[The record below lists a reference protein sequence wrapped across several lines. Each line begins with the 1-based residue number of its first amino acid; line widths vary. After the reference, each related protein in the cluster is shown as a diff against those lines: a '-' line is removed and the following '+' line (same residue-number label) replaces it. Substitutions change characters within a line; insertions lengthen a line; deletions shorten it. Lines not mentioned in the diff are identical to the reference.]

1 MLLPKN
7 IQDKSG
13 DEGRQAGVRR
23 PAGVV
28 VAAIVLGLMALM
40 GAFGSLVAM
49 IMPFLIPNPA
59 VPQVPGIR
67 AIMAMTTGVML
78 CFFLFCLWTVVGLFR
93 MRPWARF
100 SILAIGGLEFCFSM
114 LMCAVM
120 ILMRNMGP
128 GMPQPVAPSPVRYQ
142 TIFLGIGAFYGILS
156 LIGLWWLLYFNLR
169 PVRTAFAGAAPAPES
184 AAIMSPAES
193 FAAAAPAREPTPG
206 WRIVIVVWACLMLVS
221 ILFFPMML
229 LMHMPLFLF
238 GIVFRGG
245 EAAGLLLVLIAVQ
258 LYLGVGLL
266 KKWKP
271 AWYVGLGWQV
281 YTVAVFLSFLLPGE
295 MNRFDAYQ
303 QELMSRWAY
312 PPANLNGAPIPVM
325 NPAAFMK
332 PGMAFGVVAGFAMV
346 TLLTT
351 ALMRRRGDYLHP

>member
-7 IQDKSG
+7 IHDKSG
-13 DEGRQAGVRR
+13 DEERQAGVRR

-40 GAFGSLVAM
+40 GAFGSLVSM
-49 IMPFLIPNPA
+49 IVPFLMPNPA
-59 VPQVPGIR
+59 VPQVPGLR
-67 AIMAMTTGVML
+67 AIMAMTTGLML
-78 CFFLFCLWTVVGLFR
+78 CCFLFCLWTVVGLFR

-114 LMCAVM
+114 LTCAVM
-120 ILMRNMGP
+120 ILMRNLGP
-128 GMPQPVAPSPVRYQ
+128 SVPQPITPSPVSYQ
-142 TIFLGIGAFYGILS
+142 TIFLGIGVFYGILS
-156 LIGLWWLLYFNLR
+156 LIGLWWLVYFNLR
-169 PVRTAFAGAAPAPES
+169 SVRAAFAGAAPES
-184 AAIMSPAES
+184 AAIISPAES
-193 FAAAAPAREPTPG
+193 SAAPAREPTPG

-238 GIVFRGG
+238 AIVFHGG
-245 EAAGLLLVLIAVQ
+245 EAAALLLALLAVQ

-281 YTVAVFLSFLLPGE
+281 YTIAVFLAFLVPGV
-295 MNRFDAYQ
+295 MSRFMAYQ
-303 QELMSRWAY
+303 QELMSRWTY
-312 PPANLNGAPIPVM
+312 PPTTLNGAPIPAM
-325 NPAAFMK
+325 NPAVFMK
-332 PGMAFGVVAGFAMV
+332 PGMALGAVAGIAMV
-346 TLLTT
+346 ILFTT